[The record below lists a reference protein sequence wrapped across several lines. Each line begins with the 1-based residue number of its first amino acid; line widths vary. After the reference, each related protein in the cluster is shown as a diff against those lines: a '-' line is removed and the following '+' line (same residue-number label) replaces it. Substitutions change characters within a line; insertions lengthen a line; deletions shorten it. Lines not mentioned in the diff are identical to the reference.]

1 MTIPA
6 RDNHPDPNQ
15 WWFHRRVMAYISLA
29 CLLGI
34 LIALLT
40 NNVVTDVLPLAQT
53 LAWVFSA
60 NLLYYYGG
68 NAAEAMKGKQ

>member
-1 MTIPA
+1 MT
-6 RDNHPDPNQ
+6 DSHPNPNR

-40 NNVVTDVLPLAQT
+40 NNVATDVLPLAQT

>member
-1 MTIPA
+1 M
-6 RDNHPDPNQ
+6 NNEHPDPNR

-29 CLLGI
+29 CLLSI

-40 NNVVTDVLPLAQT
+40 DNVATGVLPLAQT

-68 NAAEAMKGKQ
+68 NAAEAMKGK

>member
-1 MTIPA
+1 MS
-6 RDNHPDPNQ
+6 DNHPNPNQ

-40 NNVVTDVLPLAQT
+40 NNVATDVLPLAQT

>member
-1 MTIPA
+1 V
-6 RDNHPDPNQ
+6 NNEHPDPNR

-29 CLLGI
+29 CLLSI

-40 NNVVTDVLPLAQT
+40 DNVATGVLPLAQT

-68 NAAEAMKGKQ
+68 NAAEAMKGK